1 MHSNTVCI
9 VGLAFG
15 HSILTQGKKVVS
27 VKFGV
32 IKFSFV

>member
-32 IKFSFV
+32 SRFCFV